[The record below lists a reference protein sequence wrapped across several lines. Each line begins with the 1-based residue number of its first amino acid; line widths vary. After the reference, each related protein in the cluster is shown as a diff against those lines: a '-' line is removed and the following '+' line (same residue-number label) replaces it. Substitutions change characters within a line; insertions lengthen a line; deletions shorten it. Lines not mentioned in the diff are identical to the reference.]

1 MASPAS
7 IAQKHER
14 FQTDYLTLTVSW
26 DGQVAGR
33 VSDGVQAAMTALC
46 SDLLDTAKD
55 RAPVRS
61 HHLVDDSGVVMNE
74 AGTEWRIQF
83 RAPYARRQHYAHPT
97 GGRWPGMRSRGPAI
111 GWGIRA
117 RSSIPERR
125 RWLSDTLRDVRGD
138 FDREI
143 AARVMRAT

>member
-14 FQTDYLTLTVSW
+14 FQTDYLTLDIAW
-26 DGQVAGR
+26 DPEVAGR

-55 RAPVRS
+55 RAPVRH
-61 HHLVDDSGVVMNE
+61 HHLVDDTGVVMNQ

-83 RAPYARRQHYAHPT
+83 RAPYARRQHYQHPT
-97 GGRWPGMRSRGPAI
+97 GGRWRGMRSGAGPKTRTPSAI
-111 GWGIRA
+111 T
-117 RSSIPERR
+117 SRR
-125 RWLSDTLRDVRGD
+125 FWLMNTLRDARDD
-138 FDREI
+138 FEREI
-143 AARVMRAT
+143 AARVRQ